1 MKPYTI
7 LAFMLDT
14 PGVLNK
20 IVLLIRR
27 KMYNIDTL
35 TVCRTNVLGISRM
48 TISLRSDDP
57 ERVKG
62 MVKQIDKITEVT
74 EISVLDPRTS
84 LIRDMAILKV
94 QVKAGRL
101 IHLQNT
107 YAFKLLDEHEG
118 SEYFTLQMAGDPRAI
133 DNFISEF
140 DPGQVLEV
148 ARTGPTAMTK

>member
-14 PGVLNK
+14 AGVLNK

-48 TISLRSDDP
+48 TISLRSDDQA
-57 ERVKG
+57 RVQG
-62 MVKQIDKITEVT
+62 MIRQIDKITEVT
-74 EISVLDPRTS
+74 EISILDPRTS
-84 LIRDMAILKV
+84 IIRDMALIKLR
-94 QVKAGRL
+94 VKAGRL
-101 IHLQNT
+101 IHLQNS

-118 SEYFTLQMAGDPRAI
+118 SEYFTLQIAGTSREI
-133 DNFISEF
+133 DSFISEF
-140 DPGQVLEV
+140 DPASILEI
-148 ARTGPTAMTK
+148 ARTGPTAMLK